1 MDPFYLQSFNF
12 FLIFLFLLTF
22 QQLKYLSMDFFI
34 FIKLEFVVLYGC
46 VISFHY
52 ILGSFQP
59 LFLPILFLLFFSLL
73 FLVLQYIYVTILND
87 ILHFFEVIS
96 FFIIL
101 FPSVLYIAYLSIC
114 LPIHWV
120 FFFFLSDKLLLRPA
134 SDFFSFLLLHFSNPE
149 FPFSIDTD
157 ILYLMSHC
165 HHTSFYFLK
174 IIYYTLNMFTI
185 CFWLLCLLCLTSGP
199 YLRQYLLPAFFPVY
213 VTLFFFFFK
222 SLSFW

>member
-1 MDPFYLQSFNF
+1 MISY
-12 FLIFLFLLTF
+12 IFLRLFPFLSFFFPLF
-22 QQLKYLSMDFFI
+22 FILHIYLSAFQFI
-34 FIKLEFVVLYGC
+34 EF
-46 VISFHY
+46 
-52 ILGSFQP
+52 
-59 LFLPILFLLFFSLL
+59 
-73 FLVLQYIYVTILND
+73 
-87 ILHFFEVIS
+87 
-96 FFIIL
+96 
-101 FPSVLYIAYLSIC
+101 
-114 LPIHWV
+114 

>member
-120 FFFFLSDKLLLRPA
+120 FFFFCQINYCWDLQVIFFHFCYCIFQIQNFHLVLILIFSIWWAIVIIPPFTSLKLFITLWTCLQYVF
-134 SDFFSFLLLHFSNPE
+134 DFFV
-149 FPFSIDTD
+149 
-157 ILYLMSHC
+157 C
-165 HHTSFYFLK
+165 
-174 IIYYTLNMFTI
+174 
-185 CFWLLCLLCLTSGP
+185 
-199 YLRQYLLPAFFPVY
+199 Y
-213 VTLFFFFFK
+213 VWHLG
-222 SLSFW
+222 LI